1 MGIKN
6 IIQLE
11 PNNLGG
17 FSQGND
23 IKSGEGRPQ
32 FSDPHVDDSSLS
44 RANFNLNIGG
54 ASSGMFNTIGM
65 NLNPGAGFSLREYN
79 QTRMQFINS

>member
-1 MGIKN
+1 MK
-6 IIQLE
+6 
-11 PNNLGG
+11 NNLQIDPHGLAG
-17 FSQGND
+17 FSQGNE
-23 IKSGEGRPQ
+23 IRSGEGGPQ

-65 NLNPGAGFSLREYN
+65 NMNPNAGFTLKEYN
-79 QTRMQFINS
+79 QTRLQFINS